1 LGATNSFPEVFPT
14 RSSPGISFPA
24 ARRFFT
30 ATMSAELLMER
41 ILFVGFAGLIG
52 TLSRYWL
59 SGWVDAKFGQ
69 TFPMGTLVV
78 NLAGCMLAGFLF
90 HMLTEKYLVDP
101 ITRTSVL
108 IGFLG
113 GFTTFS
119 SYAVQ
124 SLTLMRDGELFMA
137 TMNVLLSNIGGLI
150 MAWLG
155 YSLSK
160 AVK

>member
-1 LGATNSFPEVFPT
+1 
-14 RSSPGISFPA
+14 
-24 ARRFFT
+24 
-30 ATMSAELLMER
+30 MCAEFVMER
-41 ILFVGFAGLIG
+41 ILFVGFAGLLG

-59 SGWVDAKFGQ
+59 SGWIDTKFGQ
-69 TFPMGTLVV
+69 TFPVGTLLV
-78 NLAGCMLAGFLF
+78 NLVGCMLAGFLF

-101 ITRTSVL
+101 IARTSVL

-119 SYAVQ
+119 SYALQ
-124 SLTLMRDGELFMA
+124 SLTLVKDGELFMA
-137 TMNVLLSNIGGLI
+137 AMNVVLSNVGGLI